1 MNGEEWKQ
9 HISGLC
15 VSNLGRVWWTSR
27 TYPNGHFTYG
37 WENGHGYLQVT
48 YQGKQYIV
56 HRLVAECFI
65 ENQENKPHID
75 HINRNR
81 KDNRVENLRWV
92 TASENNYNREI
103 PKNNALS
110 KTVFQYTLSGELVK
124 TWKSTKECGRNG
136 FSKSAVVDCCNLKYH
151 REGNNV
157 YKGYIWSYS
166 LLTPEPYTVNELSLW

>member
-15 VSNLGRVWWTSR
+15 VSNLGRVLVPKSGKN
-27 TYPNGHFTYG
+27 PEHFTYG
-37 WENGHGYLQVT
+37 WESKKGYLYVC
-48 YQGKQYIV
+48 YKRKYYRV
-56 HRLVAECFI
+56 HRLVAECWI
-65 ENQENKPHID
+65 DNPNNKSEID
-75 HINRNR
+75 HIDRNP
-81 KDNRVENLRWV
+81 KNNMVENLRWS
-92 TASENNYNREI
+92 TSSENNYNRVI